1 MRTMILVIGC
11 LLGSTACVVSDGDDD
26 SRPII
31 RDDCHVG
38 GCSAQL
44 CSDRPDE
51 VSTCEWV
58 PEYECYRT
66 ATCER
71 QEGGACGWTE
81 TPDLQSCLEDGR
93 RE

>member
-1 MRTMILVIGC
+1 M
-11 LLGSTACVVSDGDDD
+11 LGSTACIMDDD
-26 SRPII
+26 GSDSRQII

-38 GCSAQL
+38 GCSNQL
-44 CSDRPDE
+44 CSDEPDV

-71 QEGGACGWTE
+71 QDDGACGWTE
-81 TPDLQSCLEDGR
+81 TPDLQACLTQDR